1 MLNVGLDKFLANA
14 TKSLEK
20 MEFEMRDFQ
29 VGMIDRGIDRLTNL
43 LIYSFY
49 GLDKDKSRSLEGEEL
64 NHFFSIHC
72 ATLTCGKPWF
82 HNKCNKA
89 SN

>member
-64 NHFFSIHC
+64 NHFFSKLKEYRLINN
-72 ATLTCGKPWF
+72 LDDF
-82 HNKCNKA
+82 FEVLR
-89 SN
+89 